1 MPDRDLEN
9 NLLTSDKWEV
19 FKNITN
25 LSAGVNGVYGL
36 LMTLQSTGVP
46 FDYNNRHLKFRTWFV
61 IVYKR
66 NKRIEKGPIDK
77 SLR

>member
-36 LMTLQSTGVP
+36 LMTVAKYESSV
-46 FDYNNRHLKFRTWFV
+46 
-61 IVYKR
+61 
-66 NKRIEKGPIDK
+66 
-77 SLR
+77 